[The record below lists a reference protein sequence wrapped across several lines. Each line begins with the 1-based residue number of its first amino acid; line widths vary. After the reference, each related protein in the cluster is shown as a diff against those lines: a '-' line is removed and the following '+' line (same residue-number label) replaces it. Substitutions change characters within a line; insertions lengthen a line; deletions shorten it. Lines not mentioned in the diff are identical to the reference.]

1 MIKRKT
7 RATESNART
16 SIDGT
21 PPNPTTYPPFKKASL
36 YNQKIS
42 SKIKI
47 TLPIF
52 FEDIKNP
59 KLKKIKDEKLK
70 RIFSL
75 ENIGS
80 EADMQPQL

>member
-1 MIKRKT
+1 
-7 RATESNART
+7 
-16 SIDGT
+16 
-21 PPNPTTYPPFKKASL
+21 
-36 YNQKIS
+36 
-42 SKIKI
+42 
-47 TLPIF
+47 LPIF
-52 FEDIKNP
+52 LEDIKNP